1 MHATLTVR
9 YTAEEI
15 ALAEVVHEAGR
26 GLQNVQGDECP
37 APPWCCAPDYMKA
50 TCLDGVRRAM
60 AGETPE
66 QHHEAWCEFKRR
78 DGWTWGPVKDPVAK
92 THPCLRPWRE
102 LPREQQVKDMVFL
115 AVVRELAGTVTEE
128 DA

>member
-1 MHATLTVR
+1 MTVHDLLTAQ

-15 ALAEVVHEAGR
+15 ALAEVVHEATCA
-26 GLQNVQGDECP
+26 LQDVQGDECP
-37 APPWCCAPDYMKA
+37 APPWACAPDYMKA

-78 DGWTWGPVKDPVAK
+78 DGWVYGPVKDAEAK
-92 THPCLRPWRE
+92 PHPTHPCLRPWRE
-102 LPREQQVKDMVFL
+102 LPRHQQVKDMVFL
-115 AVVRELAGTVTEE
+115 AVVEALAS
-128 DA
+128 

>member
-1 MHATLTVR
+1 MHDVLTAQ

-15 ALAEVVHEAGR
+15 ALAEVVHEAACA
-26 GLQNVQGDECP
+26 LQDVQGDECP
-37 APPWCCAPDYMKA
+37 APPWACAPGYMKA

-66 QHHEAWCEFKRR
+66 QHHEAWCERLR
-78 DGWTWGPVKDPVAK
+78 ADGWTWGPVKNPVAK

-102 LPREQQVKDMVFL
+102 LPRHQQVKDMVFL
-115 AVVRELAGTVTEE
+115 AVVKAM
-128 DA
+128 AS